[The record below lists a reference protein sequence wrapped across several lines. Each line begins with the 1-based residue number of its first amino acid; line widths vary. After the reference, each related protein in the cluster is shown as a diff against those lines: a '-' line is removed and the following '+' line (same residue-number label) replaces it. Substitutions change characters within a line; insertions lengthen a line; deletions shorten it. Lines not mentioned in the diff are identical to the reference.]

1 MELIKKFYQSVIE
14 NLNYYND
21 SISNVKT
28 EMIKLT
34 DILETFPWNRI
45 NSHCTFCE
53 KFDILPIL
61 IVYAEKFGE
70 PFILIKDYI
79 YLYSTTPLLSS
90 SKLLEID
97 KTQHIKKFLYRTTF
111 HVKTN
116 VLHLFSTNDNF
127 IYESISN
134 YLFQKII
141 YIIFPI
147 NKFYKLFDVLTDAI
161 RTFYSDTQYSG
172 EEIILSIFQIMDKKE
187 IGMIRK
193 ENVNCFFPIEN
204 RIIFRFASNMFI
216 IQSNELNFKLKVD
229 NFFVQCEI
237 SSPKIN
243 LVNFIIYPEKIKKI
257 LSIVSEAE
265 ENTFVLY

>member
-1 MELIKKFYQSVIE
+1 MELINKFYQSIIE
-14 NLNYYND
+14 NLNYYNN

-28 EMIKLT
+28 EMIKLI

-45 NSHCTFCE
+45 KSYCTFCE
-53 KFDILPIL
+53 KFDILPIF
-61 IVYAEKFGE
+61 IVYAEKFSE
-70 PFILIKDYI
+70 PFVLIKDYI
-79 YLYSTTPLLSS
+79 YVYSIMPLFS
-90 SKLLEID
+90 SKLLEIG
-97 KTQHIKKFLYRTTF
+97 KSQQIKKFLYRTIF

-116 VLHLFSTNDNF
+116 ILHLFSTNDNF

-147 NKFYKLFDVLTDAI
+147 NKFYKLFDALTDAI

-172 EEIILSIFQIMDKKE
+172 EEIILSIFQMMDKKE

-193 ENVNCFFPIEN
+193 ENVNCFFPIDN

-216 IQSNELNFKLKVD
+216 IQSNEFNFKLKID
-229 NFFVQCEI
+229 NFSVQCEI
-237 SSPKIN
+237 SSSKIN
-243 LVNFIIYPEKIKKI
+243 LVNFIIHPEKIKKI